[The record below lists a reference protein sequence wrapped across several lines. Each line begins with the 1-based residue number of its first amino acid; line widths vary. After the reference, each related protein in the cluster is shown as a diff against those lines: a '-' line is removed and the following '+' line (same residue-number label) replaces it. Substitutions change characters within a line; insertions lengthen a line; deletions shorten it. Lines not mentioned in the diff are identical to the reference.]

1 MNGGRP
7 VLKVKAKNLVPLHN
21 KQIVISYSFSR
32 ARMLVEPMLIV
43 GTIFALFA
51 FFSIVSRLD
60 ADKHL
65 KVPTN
70 VKNA

>member
-32 ARMLVEPMLIV
+32 ARLLVEPLLLV
-43 GTIFALFA
+43 GTIFVLFA
-51 FFSIVSRLD
+51 FCSIISRLD
-60 ADKHL
+60 ADKL
-65 KVPTN
+65 PKPSAS
-70 VKNA
+70 VKMA